1 MKKLTNKQRHEMASS
16 LAADLGAAIEL
27 EDLVAFYEDSM
38 YRTFDAMTDKK
49 LQEAYEDRNG

>member
-16 LAADLGAAIEL
+16 LAEGSTDAIEL
-27 EDLVAFYEDSM
+27 KDLVAFYEDSM